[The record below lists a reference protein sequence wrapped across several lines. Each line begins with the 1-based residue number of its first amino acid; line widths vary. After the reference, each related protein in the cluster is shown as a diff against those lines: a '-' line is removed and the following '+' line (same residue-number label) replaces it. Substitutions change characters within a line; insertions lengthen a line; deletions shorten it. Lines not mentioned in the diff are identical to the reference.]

1 MIRSQALRDSARGQ
15 QCTAQIVGVCNHN
28 QWTTVLAHLPDES
41 KGMSRKSDD
50 FVGAFCCS
58 NCHDMID
65 GRVKRTIPE
74 LELEW
79 YMRRAQTRTLR
90 RWVEMG
96 LITIKGAK

>member
-1 MIRSQALRDSARGQ
+1 MIRSPKLRQSAKGQ
-15 QCTAQIVGVCNHN
+15 QCTLQIPGVCNHN
-28 QWTTVLAHLPDES
+28 PETTVLAHLPDES
-41 KGMSRKSDD
+41 KGMNRKSDD
-50 FVGAFCCS
+50 FVAAFSCEA
-58 NCHDMID
+58 CHSMID